1 MRLEN
6 RKMAG
11 TRGTSNHM
19 TPKPA
24 ITLVIR
30 QQTNEEQHWYQ
41 SALDALLLEMVRQQ
55 IGRGRK

>member
-1 MRLEN
+1 
-6 RKMAG
+6 
-11 TRGTSNHM
+11 M